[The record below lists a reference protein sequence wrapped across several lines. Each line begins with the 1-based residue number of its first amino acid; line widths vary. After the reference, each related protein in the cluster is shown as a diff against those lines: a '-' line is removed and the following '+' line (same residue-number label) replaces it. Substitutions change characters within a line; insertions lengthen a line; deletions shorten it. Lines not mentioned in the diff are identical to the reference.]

1 LRWLIK
7 SRKTNLAREYYLYYD
22 QFLKQ
27 YLPSKKYHGLHGEG
41 WRPPIRIAILTTGVN
56 RDAIEKLLHY
66 RKPRVGKIRF
76 DDCIKWKSWVD
87 DNVHDFAGHG
97 THVTYLTLQYA
108 PFATIYIAKVTKE
121 GRIMLEDV
129 HMIAEV
135 STYMIHT

>member
-1 LRWLIK
+1 M
-7 SRKTNLAREYYLYYD
+7 ARAYYDYYD

-56 RDAIEKLLHY
+56 RDAIEELLYY

-87 DNVHDFAGHG
+87 DNMHDFAGHG

-108 PFATIYIAKVTKE
+108 PFATIYIAKVAKE